1 MMYSFPHQVL
11 FSDIDQ
17 PATAVLKVFT
27 QPRTARIIRG
37 FSRHQEETCIGKE
50 EFVVPVQSCE
60 KQLRRISL
68 PGTPEC
74 QALVIYGTYVS
85 SSAQV
90 LLDNKCIYSGF
101 ITVYIRGQ
109 FAPVSMIHAIY
120 RHWITHCKRH
130 IRNGN
135 DFGQRYMA
143 QHCFFMTLNTG
154 R

>member
-1 MMYSFPHQVL
+1 M
-11 FSDIDQ
+11 
-17 PATAVLKVFT
+17 LKVFT

-37 FSRHQEETCIGKE
+37 FTRHQEETCIGKE

-109 FAPVSMIHAIY
+109 FTPVSMPFDFSLNACYSLWDIY
-120 RHWITHCKRH
+120 TT
-130 IRNGN
+130 RNGN
-135 DFGQRYMA
+135 DFGRHCMA
-143 QHCFFMTLNTG
+143 QHFFFMILNTG
-154 R
+154 W

>member
-1 MMYSFPHQVL
+1 M
-11 FSDIDQ
+11 
-17 PATAVLKVFT
+17 FT

-37 FSRHQEETCIGKE
+37 FTRHQEETCIGKE

-90 LLDNKCIYSGF
+90 LLDNKCIYSGY

-109 FAPVSMIHAIY
+109 FTPVSMQFDFCLCQHGSLIVGDIYEKEMGAILGGIA
-120 RHWITHCKRH
+120 WNST
-130 IRNGN
+130 
-135 DFGQRYMA
+135 FS
-143 QHCFFMTLNTG
+143 L
-154 R
+154 